1 MHMLSFE
8 IVLIVMFSL
17 TVNPR
22 LATNPALSSLWEKT
36 CKGSVSSLLF
46 VTCNYRATSVAVL
59 LEVFFAFL
67 LHGSVCPSAFPL
79 TNRSFLLQE
88 ADYQRVIL

>member
-36 CKGSVSSLLF
+36 CKGSVSALLF
-46 VTCNYRATSVAVL
+46 VTCNNRATSVAVL
-59 LEVFFAFL
+59 LEVFFAFFTSWKRL
-67 LHGSVCPSAFPL
+67 PVSLSI
-79 TNRSFLLQE
+79 
-88 ADYQRVIL
+88 D